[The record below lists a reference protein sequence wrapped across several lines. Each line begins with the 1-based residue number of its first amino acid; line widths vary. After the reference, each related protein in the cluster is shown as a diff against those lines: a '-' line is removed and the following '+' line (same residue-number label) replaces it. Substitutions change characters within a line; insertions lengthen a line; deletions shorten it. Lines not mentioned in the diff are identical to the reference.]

1 MGLIVEIRSRAR
13 HVVGPV
19 LGICAVVY
27 FAYHAVQGD
36 RGLIAWWNLKQR
48 VANAREVLDEI
59 TVQRKVLEHRVNL
72 LHPESLDP
80 DMLDERA
87 RVMLNYGH
95 ADDKIIFPK
104 PPAKG
109 VREEPSGG
117 SRPSS

>member
-36 RGLIAWWNLKQR
+36 RGLIAWWSLEQR
-48 VANAREVLDEI
+48 VVNTRVSLDDI
-59 TVQRKVLEHRVNL
+59 TQQRKVLEHRVSL
-72 LHPESLDP
+72 LHPDSLDR

-95 ADDKIIFPK
+95 ADDVIIFPK
-104 PPAKG
+104 PPSKG
-109 VREEPSGG
+109 AREESMGG
-117 SRPSS
+117 SRPNP